1 MSFVSLSCLGLSRR
15 PGVARAALVASNY
28 LIDMDGVL
36 VRGRTL
42 IEGADAFIQRLRDKE
57 APFLLLTNN
66 PIYTPRDLAHRL
78 KTIGIEVEAERIF
91 TSAMATASFL
101 KGQRPSNPTAFV
113 IGESGVTEAL
123 HEAGFVITDHD
134 PAYVVLG
141 ETHSYN
147 FELITKAVRFLAD
160 GAHFI
165 ATNPDVRG
173 PTERG
178 IEPACGALAAL
189 MEKAA
194 GVEPFFVGKPNPLM
208 MRTALNYLSVHSE
221 DTMMIGDNMQTDIIG
236 GIQAG
241 LETTLVLSGVTGRK
255 GYQHYSYQ
263 PSQVLDSVAQLEV

>member
-1 MSFVSLSCLGLSRR
+1 M
-15 PGVARAALVASNY
+15 ASNY

-36 VRGRTL
+36 VRGRAM
-42 IEGADAFIQRLRDKE
+42 IPGADAFIQRLRAKK

-78 KTIGIEVEAERIF
+78 ETIGIEVEPERIF
-91 TSAMATASFL
+91 TSAMATARFL
-101 KGQRPSNPTAFV
+101 AGQRPKNPTAFV
-113 IGESGVTEAL
+113 IGESGLTEAL
-123 HEAGFVITDHD
+123 HEAGFVITDHE

-147 FELITKAVRFLAD
+147 FELITKAVRFLAG

-173 PTERG
+173 PGEQG

-189 MEKAA
+189 MEKAS

-208 MRTALNYLSVHSE
+208 MRTALNHLGVHSE
-221 DTMMIGDNMQTDIIG
+221 DTIMIGDNMQTDIIG

-241 LETTLVLSGVTGRK
+241 LETTLVLSGVTGAD

-263 PSQVLDSVAQLEV
+263 PSRVIASVAEL

>member
-1 MSFVSLSCLGLSRR
+1 
-15 PGVARAALVASNY
+15 
-28 LIDMDGVL
+28 
-36 VRGRTL
+36 
-42 IEGADAFIQRLRDKE
+42 
-57 APFLLLTNN
+57 
-66 PIYTPRDLAHRL
+66 
-78 KTIGIEVEAERIF
+78 
-91 TSAMATASFL
+91 MATARFL
-101 KGQRPSNPTAFV
+101 AGQRPKNPTAFV
-113 IGESGVTEAL
+113 IGESGLTEAL
-123 HEAGFVITDHD
+123 HEAGFVITDHE

-147 FELITKAVRFLAD
+147 FELITKAVRFLAG

-173 PTERG
+173 PGEQG

-189 MEKAA
+189 MEKAS

-208 MRTALNYLSVHSE
+208 MRTALNHLGVHSE

-241 LETTLVLSGVTGRK
+241 LETTLVLSGVTGAD

-263 PSQVLDSVAQLEV
+263 PSRVIASVAEL

>member
-1 MSFVSLSCLGLSRR
+1 
-15 PGVARAALVASNY
+15 VASNY

-36 VRGRTL
+36 VRGRAM
-42 IEGADAFIQRLRDKE
+42 IPGADAFIQRLRAKK

-78 KTIGIEVEAERIF
+78 ETIGIEVEPERIF
-91 TSAMATASFL
+91 TSAMATARFL
-101 KGQRPSNPTAFV
+101 AGQRPKNPTAFV
-113 IGESGVTEAL
+113 IGESGLTEAL
-123 HEAGFVITDHD
+123 HEAGFVITDHE

-147 FELITKAVRFLAD
+147 FELITKAVRFLAG

-173 PTERG
+173 PGEQG

-189 MEKAA
+189 MEKAS

-208 MRTALNYLSVHSE
+208 MRTALNHLGVHSE
-221 DTMMIGDNMQTDIIG
+221 DTIMIGDNMQTDIIG

-241 LETTLVLSGVTGRK
+241 LETTLVLSGVTGAD

-263 PSQVLDSVAQLEV
+263 PSRVIASVAEL